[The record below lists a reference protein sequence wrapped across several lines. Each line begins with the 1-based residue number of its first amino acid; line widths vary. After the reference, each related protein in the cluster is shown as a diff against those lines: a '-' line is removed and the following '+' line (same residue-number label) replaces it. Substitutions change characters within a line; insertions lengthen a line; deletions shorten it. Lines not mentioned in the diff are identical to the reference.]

1 MPEPVVKSAQDAI
14 EALRTVIAGREDFVY
29 EPPGYTGGTC
39 VNFALASDGDYQPS
53 CVVGH
58 VAALWGLEPEFWS
71 RCATGSVNT
80 LFDNLAIR
88 GHWLRIEGDAMTV
101 LTAAQM
107 AQDDRHTWG
116 YALARAESMYSSI
129 TAA

>member
-14 EALRTVIAGREDFVY
+14 EALRTVSPDARTSSTS
-29 EPPGYTGGTC
+29 PGDTGGTC
-39 VNFALASDGDYQPS
+39 VNFAWERRGLQPS